1 MYVGNLKGWG
11 TWVDGKE
18 GAHFFVGKEL
28 GSVSGIGKIYKFL
41 MAGLGDQV
49 GELVLQMAN
58 GMSGRSWVIV
68 FNEVGNGWI

>member
-18 GAHFFVGKEL
+18 GASFFVGKEL
-28 GSVSGIGKIYKFL
+28 GSVSGIGKIYKFF
-41 MAGLGDQV
+41 MAGLGYKV

>member
-18 GAHFFVGKEL
+18 GAPFFVGEEL
-28 GSVSGIGKIYKFL
+28 GFISGIGKIYKFF

-58 GMSGRSWVIV
+58 GSSLMARWLIQAP
-68 FNEVGNGWI
+68 

>member
-11 TWVDGKE
+11 TRVDGKE
-18 GAHFFVGKEL
+18 GASFLVGKEL

-68 FNEVGNGWI
+68 FNEVGNGWV

>member
-18 GAHFFVGKEL
+18 GAPFFVGKEL

-41 MAGLGDQV
+41 MAGLGEKV

-68 FNEVGNGWI
+68 CNEVGNGWI